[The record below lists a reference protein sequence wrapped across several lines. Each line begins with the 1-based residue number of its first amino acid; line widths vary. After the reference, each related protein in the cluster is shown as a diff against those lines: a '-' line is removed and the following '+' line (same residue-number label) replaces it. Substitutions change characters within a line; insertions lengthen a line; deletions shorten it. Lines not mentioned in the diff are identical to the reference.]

1 MPTAGDPP
9 PLPVDLLASGA
20 DALVPGAG
28 PVLRRGLR
36 AVSQEWSRNHS
47 MALEAAED
55 ASGLT
60 REQLADLLAEDAAFV
75 PLSVR
80 LLYAAGI
87 NGYEP
92 TLRAVGAIFGQ
103 AAAEPSRVDECA
115 VILGS
120 SPICRRPM

>member
-1 MPTAGDPP
+1 M
-9 PLPVDLLASGA
+9 
-20 DALVPGAG
+20 
-28 PVLRRGLR
+28 
-36 AVSQEWSRNHS
+36 SQEWSRNHS
-47 MALEAAED
+47 IALEAAED

-87 NGYEP
+87 SGYEP
-92 TLRAVGAIFGQ
+92 TLRAMGAIFGQ
-103 AAAEPSRVDECA
+103 PPRSRAASTSALSSLEA
-115 VILGS
+115 